1 MRIGIIA
8 AMKDEMRLILDRLE
22 NLREESIMNV
32 GFHIGDIND
41 NEIILC
47 ESGIGK
53 VNAAIAATLLI
64 SNFEVELIVNTG
76 IAGGLGGAGYKD
88 VVIASGLSYHDFDL
102 RLFGYDY
109 GQLPGMPKVLPV
121 NPEALMNV
129 KSVLNKL
136 KIAYKEGIVL
146 SGDQFVSSLSKLENV
161 TVGNVMAVEMEG
173 AAIAHVAMKAGV
185 DFIVLRYISDIVG
198 AKSQNDDYLKF
209 EHEMATRSAQI
220 CIKLME
226 NL

>member
-32 GFHIGDIND
+32 GFHIGEIND
-41 NEIILC
+41 NEIVLC

-76 IAGGLGGAGYKD
+76 IAGGIGGAGYKD

-109 GQLPGMPKVLPV
+109 GQLPGMPKILPA
-121 NPEALMNV
+121 NPEVVMKV

-136 KIAYKEGIVL
+136 KISYKEGIVL

-161 TVGNVMAVEMEG
+161 TVGNAMAVEMEG
-173 AAIAHVAMKAGV
+173 AAIAHVATKAGV

>member
-173 AAIAHVAMKAGV
+173 AAIAHVATKAGV

>member
-64 SNFEVELIVNTG
+64 SN
-76 IAGGLGGAGYKD
+76 
-88 VVIASGLSYHDFDL
+88 
-102 RLFGYDY
+102 LFGYDY